1 MLPTNI
7 HESIWADMSVHPSTS
22 IHPPRARSRRFRCE
36 FSNNADVASSSRFV
50 LVSIKAVSCRFR
62 AGFVQ
67 ARVHSLALIC
77 LHKNSEDYKS
87 TSTRLQPPFT
97 ALSLSVNASHRSPR
111 RYSSPRSTRTWPGFL
126 WKVME
131 EID

>member
-67 ARVHSLALIC
+67 VSCTCTLMPLSSHCVTIDPARISIA
-77 LHKNSEDYKS
+77 
-87 TSTRLQPPFT
+87 
-97 ALSLSVNASHRSPR
+97 
-111 RYSSPRSTRTWPGFL
+111 
-126 WKVME
+126 
-131 EID
+131 